1 MTEGPIHIL
10 SDLHLA
16 HPGSRIT
23 EVAQL
28 RPLLEGARTVLFN
41 GDTFELRKKALVPRA
56 LECRAE
62 LEAMC
67 AELGAEPVFMT
78 GNHDPQITDHHY
90 FDLCGGEVFLTHGD
104 ILYEDVSP
112 WSKLIVDM
120 HRVLDEIR
128 AEYPP
133 DYLDDLD
140 LRLKAAKRIAAE
152 TKIRA
157 APKAGALAK
166 FKTIAMEMWPPKR
179 PLAILKAWC
188 EAHRL
193 AHGIRDQFRPEARFI
208 ITGHTHRAGINETG
222 GKISINTGAFLPMA
236 KSLTI
241 RIDGGSL
248 IARDIVERDGAFCP
262 GRERGKW
269 DVGAS
274 VSA

>member
-1 MTEGPIHIL
+1 MSEGSIQIL

-16 HPGSRIT
+16 HPGSRVT

-28 RPLLEGARTVLFN
+28 RPLIEGAKTVLFN
-41 GDTFELRKKALVPRA
+41 GDAFELRKKALVPRA
-56 LECRAE
+56 LESRSE
-62 LEAMC
+62 LEALC

-78 GNHDPQITDHHY
+78 GNHDPQITEHHY
-90 FDLCGGEVFLTHGD
+90 FDLCGGDVFLTHGD
-104 ILYEDVSP
+104 ILYDDVSP

-128 AEYPP
+128 DEYPP

-157 APKAGALAK
+157 ACKPGTLAK
-166 FKTIAMEMWPPKR
+166 VKTIAMEMWPPKR
-179 PLAILKAWC
+179 PLAILKAWR
-188 EAHRL
+188 ESHQL

-208 ITGHTHRAGINETG
+208 IIGHTHRAGINEAG
-222 GKISINTGAFLPMA
+222 GKVSINTGAFLPMA
-236 KSLTI
+236 KSLTV
-241 RIDGGSL
+241 RIASGRL
-248 IARDIVERDGAFCP
+248 TARDIVESSGSFRA
-262 GRERGKW
+262 GRERGAW

-274 VSA
+274 VSE